1 MFGIAK
7 AKIVAGDF
15 DNTEWMFSATGGR
28 LMINAISTRQ
38 HLLKGESHLLEID
51 RVEQLNE
58 EKIKGIAGTAGW
70 GIAGAALLGLLGA
83 IGGMLVGGNK
93 QRVTF
98 AVYTKDGK
106 KFMAVGEPKAYQ
118 AAVASSM

>member
-1 MFGIAK
+1 MFGIGK

-15 DNTEWMFSATGGR
+15 DKTEWMFSAAGSQ
-28 LMINAISTRQ
+28 LMISAASTAQ
-38 HLLKGESHLLEID
+38 HLVKGERHLLAID
-51 RVEQLNE
+51 RVEQLND
-58 EKIKGIAGTAGW
+58 EKIKSIPGTAGW
-70 GIAGAALLGLLGA
+70 GIAGAALLGPLGA

-118 AAVASSM
+118 AAVAATM